1 MELILVED
9 NSKDNTR
16 KIARELK
23 NKYNIKILER
33 EGKMGLGSAYMD
45 GFKLATGDFLI
56 IMDADLSHH
65 PKYIP
70 KMIKKMSETNA
81 DIVLGS
87 RYINGG
93 GIYGWNL
100 VRKFT
105 SRVANFITTE
115 ALSVEC
121 SDFTNSFRLYK
132 KSKFDELVKS
142 VENKGFGF

>member
-70 KMIKKMSETNA
+70 
-81 DIVLGS
+81 
-87 RYINGG
+87 
-93 GIYGWNL
+93 
-100 VRKFT
+100 
-105 SRVANFITTE
+105 
-115 ALSVEC
+115 
-121 SDFTNSFRLYK
+121 
-132 KSKFDELVKS
+132 
-142 VENKGFGF
+142 